1 MTDSPKSGRPNPAGE
16 LERLRELILGD
27 QSAHLDALYR
37 RVEDPESRTGDV
49 AEVLPGAMNRVIADP
64 VTQPEIERP
73 IVDTIRGAI
82 KRDTESFA
90 EALFPVLGPAIRW
103 AVSDAL
109 KSLVQRIN
117 AALEHS
123 FTIKGLRWR
132 LEAARSGVPFAQ
144 IVLRETMLYAVQEVF
159 LIQPHSGL
167 VLASARR
174 ADTLVLDE
182 DAFSAML
189 TAIQAFIQDSLGMPE
204 DEKLRSAELGDRSL
218 WVVNGPDAVL
228 ACLVIGSPPHE
239 VRNSLLDALEG
250 IHAHWGDQLGLPPEQ
265 LTNRPAIEHVL
276 ADTLSEEVAEGK
288 GGSGST
294 RSFLL
299 WGVVGLALLAFL
311 AWGAWE
317 TYKDRRLEREIAQL
331 FEAQPGYV
339 LAAHESDSGTLHF
352 RGLRDP
358 LADPPEALLQ
368 SAGIGTQ
375 DIILS
380 FRHYQSLEQDFVLRR
395 LRASLGGESAVALS
409 LNGSTLG
416 VSGSLTS
423 AQYAVLQSLP
433 GSHPLIV
440 AVDFTQVRLAP
451 REAEAQAR
459 RQLNAPDSVSISAS
473 DDYLLVAGIS
483 GVAWFREA
491 RANTVPID
499 GWTLDFAPLRV
510 ALADRLD
517 ALLSGTSGRV
527 LLFTRLF
534 DLAPAAQN
542 QLDALGREITEMQG
556 LAAVLDTDLAV
567 RLVGYTD
574 GLGASDR
581 NSEIALGR
589 ARAVQA
595 ELVSRGVDPAVIAT
609 EVGSWQSGSEDPDQ
623 RRVVVQISLETTQ

>member
-1 MTDSPKSGRPNPAGE
+1 MSDSSKPGGSNQADD
-16 LERLRELILGD
+16 LQRLRELILGKNGT
-27 QSAHLDALYR
+27 HLDALYR
-37 RVEDPESRTGDV
+37 RVEDPETRTGDV
-49 AEVLPGAMNRVIADP
+49 AEVLPDAMHRVIADP

-90 EALFPVLGPAIRW
+90 EALFPVLGPAIRR

-123 FTIKGLRWR
+123 FTVKGLRWR

-204 DEKLRSAELGDRSL
+204 GEKLRSAELGERSL

-239 VRNSLLDALEG
+239 VRNRLLDALEG

-265 LTNRPAIEHVL
+265 LTDRPAIEHVL
-276 ADTLSEEVAEGK
+276 EDTLSEEAAEGK

-299 WGVVGLALLAFL
+299 WGAAGLALLAFL

-317 TYKDRRLEREIAQL
+317 TYQDRRLEREIAQL

-339 LAAHESDSGTLHF
+339 LAAHESDGGMLHF

-358 LADPPEALLQ
+358 LAETPEALLQ
-368 SAGIGTQ
+368 NAGIGIQ
-375 DIILS
+375 DITLS
-380 FRHYQSLEQDFVLRR
+380 FRPYQSLEQDFVLRR
-395 LRASLGGESAVALS
+395 LYASLGGNDTIALR
-409 LNGSTLG
+409 LDDSTLY

-423 AQYAVLQSLP
+423 SRQAVLESLP
-433 GSHPLIV
+433 GNHPVIA
-440 AVDFTQVRLAP
+440 AVDFSQVRLAP
-451 REAEAQAR
+451 GEAEAQAH
-459 RQLNAPDSVSISAS
+459 RQLNAPDSVSINASENRLLLDGLSSAGW
-473 DDYLLVAGIS
+473 Y
-483 GVAWFREA
+483 REA
-491 RANTVPID
+491 AANAGPVG
-499 GWTLDFAPLRV
+499 GWPLDFTPLRA
-510 ALADRLD
+510 ALADRLGVLQSN
-517 ALLSGTSGRV
+517 ANGQVVMFSRLSELSTV
-527 LLFTRLF
+527 
-534 DLAPAAQN
+534 APD
-542 QLDALGREITEMQG
+542 QLDELARDITEMLE
-556 LAAVLDTDLAV
+556 LAAVLDTSLAI
-567 RLVGYTD
+567 RLEGFADGVGD
-574 GLGASDR
+574 SDR
-581 NSEIALGR
+581 NREIALDR
-589 ARAVQA
+589 ARAIQS
-595 ELVSRGVDPAVIAT
+595 ELVNHGIDPNLMTVEA
-609 EVGSWQSGSEDPDQ
+609 GSWQSGEENPAL
-623 RRVVVQISLETTQ
+623 RKVIVQVTPGPNR